1 MDKEA
6 LTYGAGH
13 DKAKTIMRGPQAAR
27 EAAYKRW
34 LGRQG
39 KTKVLTPFQQ
49 KQQAAEAWRPVTDE
63 KTGGTY
69 WYHKKSRETTWETP
83 EAVQAWDQAKQEAV
97 ITPERVYDHY
107 LRLRG
112 FMRDNST
119 MPREL
124 YHRIDFQGSGKI
136 CAATLRRGLHCLY
149 KSGRAGCYIPLQET
163 VDITAAILAES
174 GADGDDEGA
183 LDDPL
188 YRGPFFSVEQ
198 FEIWCTKMEALWTR
212 RQILA
217 RNAQQSFYLL
227 FKQMAISKMTDEQ
240 LTGQLDASKKG
251 RLTLTNIRASL
262 NTIFEPDTFTDED
275 ADHIFAAID
284 WDSVGHVELEI
295 WLRRFKVNMQ
305 QAVQQE
311 GTKNELEALTLG
323 AGTVKARLLV
333 AGDDRT
339 RKGGGALKPRRAKR
353 AGSVFGPSQEEL
365 SHWKEASDPA
375 SGKKYWYHDRTKVT
389 TWKTPDQLIRAAK
402 EREEM
407 RAIRDRIYSYFLRLR
422 SHMRAAGTGPREVYK
437 NVDHDGNGRVDAEQ
451 LRFGL
456 HRLYKAGPQG
466 CGMTIEEAEDIT
478 MGIIASAGP
487 ERFDEADKDGFFSM
501 EQMESWCQGQEAVF
515 KRRSALVHEAR
526 HGYHTIF
533 RVMLEQG
540 ISPEQLFESM
550 DPLSIGSLTTTELQG
565 GLKMAF
571 APYKIDVT
579 DQEYLDIVTAL
590 DFESSGAISATVWA
604 QRFPANAR
612 EAVQFVGSAEEK
624 AAARFGA
631 GSLRA
636 KNLVC
641 GARTSSA
648 TAIKDSSVNGF
659 GRWLT
664 SRAAA
669 EQLEARRR
677 PVWVPT
683 RDEKTG
689 KPYWYHRITKE
700 TSWNEPTDL
709 FEQPQEEEHKVDAQ
723 QSYHHYLR
731 LRACMKENTLKPRDV
746 YHRIDFNGD
755 GHIDAAELRRG
766 LHFMYKAGRMGCHI
780 SLAEAEAMI
789 YEILARSYSPGD
801 EQLRGSRI
809 TVAEFEV
816 WCRAM
821 ETIWLD
827 RHKRTRHAQ
836 EGFYNILLELARCG
850 ISASVLYDQFDVD
863 GSDSISPAEM
873 SLGLARMFRHEFSP
887 YDVQQIFD
895 SLDVDRRGGITRREW
910 LEGFEE
916 NALKAAQYFADRK
929 QAQALKEKVI
939 DSGKSRP
946 SRGRRAAEKAVGG
959 YKAWLGAH
967 RKEGLREA
975 NATNA
980 ADAVDEAAA
989 YRRYVQLHRA
999 AHNSVF

>member
-1 MDKEA
+1 MKLHRWGAREVFKRLDYDGDPTISAAELRRGLQVLYKGGPSGSYVSLQEAEDIVRSIHVDGKRLRFSLQEFETWCQGQEAIRRRRHNLAREAHEPMLRLFQVMAGEGVSSAALFTNCDVHETGSITVANLYAGCGATFMSAKFSTEEVQQIFHAMDYNGKGTLSQEEWIERYAICARQAVRLDGNEVDKEA

-34 LGRQG
+34 LGRRG

-240 LTGQLDASKKG
+240 LAGQLDVSKKG

-323 AGTVKARLLV
+323 AGT
-333 AGDDRT
+333 
-339 RKGGGALKPRRAKR
+339 
-353 AGSVFGPSQEEL
+353 
-365 SHWKEASDPA
+365 
-375 SGKKYWYHDRTKVT
+375 
-389 TWKTPDQLIRAAK
+389 
-402 EREEM
+402 
-407 RAIRDRIYSYFLRLR
+407 
-422 SHMRAAGTGPREVYK
+422 
-437 NVDHDGNGRVDAEQ
+437 
-451 LRFGL
+451 
-456 HRLYKAGPQG
+456 G

-816 WCRAM
+816 C
-821 ETIWLD
+821 
-827 RHKRTRHAQ
+827 
-836 EGFYNILLELARCG
+836 
-850 ISASVLYDQFDVD
+850 ASVLYDQFDVD

-895 SLDVDRRGGITRREW
+895 SLDTGSKHKR
-910 LEGFEE
+910 
-916 NALKAAQYFADRK
+916 
-929 QAQALKEKVI
+929 
-939 DSGKSRP
+939 
-946 SRGRRAAEKAVGG
+946 
-959 YKAWLGAH
+959 
-967 RKEGLREA
+967 
-975 NATNA
+975 
-980 ADAVDEAAA
+980 
-989 YRRYVQLHRA
+989 
-999 AHNSVF
+999 